1 MQKKP
6 LKVQPAKRIYTPSYP
21 SYADK
26 NPLLYPETRPYPF
39 RHKFIK
45 WMSTGGLA
53 SMMLLSANELSAQS
67 KVDSLYN
74 PFLLENAR
82 VPYQPVSFGTGMP
95 ERLQSEEARQA
106 IRRAFA
112 DSGIELEEEV
122 WLEDANVG
130 VFLDGYSAKEKIGF
144 VYMDYSNMDGSFAKS
159 NRAAA
164 KRLRQEARAGNK
176 NNDLKTELKAY
187 QERVKNTFLTFVE
200 DKTKYMDQHK
210 RYYSK
215 QASGI
220 RFGEQLSSL
229 EPQLEQ
235 ETLFNTY
242 YLEYQLAG
250 IREQMESKNDFTKE
264 IFLHLEDRFSDTA
277 EKKVL
282 MRFVHQ
288 FKKKESYTND
298 FYSRFIVEFRALK
311 KIKSDEKF
319 IENFL
324 ILNKFLKYKI
334 RLQGEEAFQ
343 KLKLEI
349 MDDYPLKKWFK
360 HLDKVDFYYDQ
371 SYITL
376 SEARRMDLNNKKG
389 TQFIAPIC
397 VRDPL
402 TIIPERG
409 HFVSE
414 DLMQER
420 IKLTEAFNE
429 KNGMTKEILAQRKAD
444 YQELAERYPWD
455 KLKNL
460 SREKRD
466 SIQKIKKQER
476 AEIKAKYE
484 AMEQISEEDRA
495 AFKLKFEDIRRRQK
509 ERQAA
514 HAEEGKLETLRRLEE
529 EVKRYIQ
536 WAKSQMG
543 S

>member
-6 LKVQPAKRIYTPSYP
+6 LKVKPARSIYTPKYP

-53 SMMLLSANELSAQS
+53 SMMLLSANELSAQA
-67 KVDSLYN
+67 KVDTLFN
-74 PFLLENAR
+74 PFPLENAR

-95 ERLQSEEARQA
+95 ERLKSEEARQA
-106 IRRAFA
+106 IRKAFA

-122 WLEDANVG
+122 WLEDGKVG

-144 VYMDYSNMDGSFAKS
+144 VYMDYSNMDGSFAKH

-164 KRLRQEARAGNK
+164 KRLKQEATPGNK
-176 NNDLKTELKAY
+176 NNDLKAERKAY
-187 QERVKNTFLTFVE
+187 QEQVKNTFLTFVE
-200 DKTKYMDQHK
+200 DKTKYMDQHR

-215 QASGI
+215 KESGI
-220 RFGEQLSSL
+220 RFGEQLSTL
-229 EPQLEQ
+229 EPQLEN

-242 YLEYQLAG
+242 YLQYKLAG

-264 IFLHLEDRFSDTA
+264 IFLHLEDRFSDPA
-277 EKKVL
+277 EKKIL
-282 MRFVHQ
+282 MRYAYQ

-324 ILNKFLKYKI
+324 SLNKFLKYKI
-334 RLQGEEAFQ
+334 RLQGEEGFQ
-343 KLKLEI
+343 KLKLEV
-349 MDDYPLKKWFK
+349 MNGYPLKKWFK
-360 HLDKVDFYYDQ
+360 HLEKIDFYYDQ
-371 SYITL
+371 SFLSL

-402 TIIPERG
+402 TIIKENGRIV
-409 HFVSE
+409 FA
-414 DLMQER
+414 DLMQEQ
-420 IKLTEAFNE
+420 IELTKAFNK

-444 YQELAERYPWD
+444 YQELAERYPWN
-455 KLKNL
+455 KLKDL
-460 SREKRD
+460 SRAKRD
-466 SIQKIKKQER
+466 SIRKIQQEGR

-495 AFKLKFEDIRRRQK
+495 AFKLKFDDVRRRQN